1 MQSIKII
8 IIKLYAY
15 EKEKKLLS
23 AFPIPAILL
32 IIATVVIYN
41 MTEGYAQL
49 LAFIPFCAIIPLGI
63 WPMKLEDKQENTPP
77 SNNYRY
83 SYPKK

>member
-1 MQSIKII
+1 M
-8 IIKLYAY
+8 
-15 EKEKKLLS
+15 KKKKNYYRRFLF
-23 AFPIPAILL
+23 AAILL

-49 LAFIPFCAIIPLGI
+49 LAFIPFCAIIPLSM
-63 WPMKLEDKQENTPP
+63 WRMKLEDKQENTPP